1 METRRSAEEVG
12 GWHNARDMGVSVAVV
27 YDSGTGEFLEF
38 KQEALRELT
47 KVLAGV
53 ELVVGFNVRRFDYAV
68 LRGQVEYDFA
78 GLATLDMLERVH
90 ARLGRRLSLDS
101 LATNTLGSAKSG
113 DGLQALAWWKEG
125 RHEDIAR
132 YCRKDVELT
141 RDLYLFG
148 RDNGYL
154 LFRNKAKQMVRC
166 PVDW

>member
-1 METRRSAEEVG
+1 
-12 GWHNARDMGVSVAVV
+12 
-27 YDSGTGEFLEF
+27 
-38 KQEALRELT
+38 
-47 KVLAGV
+47 
-53 ELVVGFNVRRFDYAV
+53 
-68 LRGQVEYDFA
+68 
-78 GLATLDMLERVH
+78 
-90 ARLGRRLSLDS
+90 LSLDS